1 MTGSIPTAVGVAA
14 ERGALEGFYNATDG
28 PNWTVVTNWLM
39 SGELLSSW
47 HGVTTDTD
55 GRVTELSLS
64 GNQLTGPIPVALE
77 QLEKLEQLN
86 LSGNGDLTGEIRC

>member
-14 ERGALEGFYNATDG
+14 DRGALEGFYNATDG
-28 PNWTVVTNWLM
+28 PNWTVGTNWKTA
-39 SGELLSSW
+39 ELLSSW

-64 GNQLTGPIPVALE
+64 GVLG
-77 QLEKLEQLN
+77 
-86 LSGNGDLTGEIRC
+86 